1 MIEQIPSPN
10 ENTLMFKVGDK
21 ITQTEMQQMYTLIKA
36 RVEQGHTVN
45 IYVEMEKFPSMTMGA
60 IWEEVRQL
68 VPDFK
73 ILLLKINKIALVT
86 DKEWMQKIS
95 DGIYSIIGNINFK
108 SFSVSDKSTA
118 KDWIG
123 I

>member
-21 ITQTEMQQMYTLIKA
+21 ISQTEMQQMYTLIKA
-36 RVEQGHTVN
+36 RVDEGHAVN
-45 IYVEMEKFPSMTMGA
+45 IYIEMEKFPTMTMGA
-60 IWEEVRQL
+60 IWEEVKQL

-73 ILLLKINKIALVT
+73 VLLQKIDKIALVT
-86 DKEWMQKIS
+86 DKDWVQKIS
-95 DGIYSIIGNINFK
+95 DGIYSIIGNINFQ
-108 SFSVSDKSTA
+108 SFSTTEKA
-118 KDWIG
+118 KAKGWIG